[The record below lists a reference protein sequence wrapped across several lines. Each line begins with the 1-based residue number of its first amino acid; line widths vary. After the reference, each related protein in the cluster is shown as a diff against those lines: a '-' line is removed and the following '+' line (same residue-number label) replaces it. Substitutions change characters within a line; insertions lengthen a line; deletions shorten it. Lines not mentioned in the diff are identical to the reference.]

1 MTVDVLLFILLISDC
16 RKAQRAMRIRI
27 YQDSTATLGRG
38 MRVNHSHFYSICVL
52 CHISFPHCGR
62 HCLVCFIFLCIF
74 LHALACFELYRA
86 SSEEMFSHSRS
97 RNCYTSHPS
106 VKTRCRVYYNTLSAG
121 QEWTGTHT
129 EYLRWHWKP
138 PLSSLPLW
146 STHTGPSHCSFEQ
159 FQCGIRL
166 IHLNYH
172 NICWAVSDSAFVP
185 NLVVYSSAGPLWA
198 RP

>member
-1 MTVDVLLFILLISDC
+1 
-16 RKAQRAMRIRI
+16 MRIRI
-27 YQDSTATLGRG
+27 YQNSAATLGRG
-38 MRVNHSHFYSICVL
+38 MHVSRPQSSLFN
-52 CHISFPHCGR
+52 
-62 HCLVCFIFLCIF
+62 LCIVSRF
-74 LHALACFELYRA
+74 LSALWMSLFSLFHLPLYFFYYFLRALACFELYRA
-86 SSEEMFSHSRS
+86 SSEEMFSHSSS

-106 VKTRCRVYYNTLSAG
+106 GKTRCRVYYNTLSAG

-146 STHTGPSHCSFEQ
+146 STHTGPPHCSFEK

-172 NICWAVSDSAFVP
+172 NICRAVSDSASVPKRGGLLFSWPIMSTPFVGRSLWTCG
-185 NLVVYSSAGPLWA
+185 LVLFV
-198 RP
+198 